1 MAVIRGVEQ
10 DKEPGDT
17 VGQTDLVVVQ
27 QVTREFPTVIGVEG
41 RGVVGG
47 SAAGDLY
54 AVDMAVACCP
64 LEECAEAVAVL
75 GPVIN
80 HSSCPFE
87 RWCRDSGDGSVATS
101 GIRSRW

>member
-1 MAVIRGVEQ
+1 MEGDFAQAEEHTVGTARDLFDGEFDDGSHRLGVEQ

-47 SAAGDLY
+47 FSAAGDLY
-54 AVDMAVACCP
+54 ALDMAVACCP
-64 LEECAEAVAVL
+64 LEECAEAV
-75 GPVIN
+75 
-80 HSSCPFE
+80 
-87 RWCRDSGDGSVATS
+87 
-101 GIRSRW
+101 